1 MLYDPESDADVGL
14 RVADEI
20 AVLVRTGAPPSAQ
33 ALESW
38 QRRLRAAWVGLKSME
53 IYCNDVVQQA
63 AAAELLRKPN
73 GPRLQLVHTAKTA

>member
-1 MLYDPESDADVGL
+1 MLYDPDSDADVSL
-14 RVADEI
+14 RVADEL
-20 AVLVRTGAPPSAQ
+20 AVMIRTGTTPSQQ
-33 ALESW
+33 AMENW
-38 QRRLRAAWVGLKSME
+38 QRRLRAAWIGLKNME

>member
-38 QRRLRAAWVGLKSME
+38 QRRLRAAWVGLKNME
-53 IYCNDVVQQA
+53 SYCNGVVCQA
-63 AAAELLRKPN
+63 AAAERARRPG
-73 GPRLQLVHTAKTA
+73 GPRLQAIEGGRR

>member
-38 QRRLRAAWVGLKSME
+38 QRRLRAAWIGLKNME

-63 AAAELLRKPN
+63 AAAERARRPG
-73 GPRLQLVHTAKTA
+73 GPRLQAIEGGRR